1 MPIRGQAAL
10 HTEGGSWSEVSRS
23 LVVTLGCCLVAAI
36 LVVVEQASDTT
47 PWTAYFATGVLVITT
62 GLVGFAA
69 FRVLGDSGDDD
80 DDDAG

>member
-10 HTEGGSWSEVSRS
+10 HIEGGSWSGVSRS

-36 LVVVEQASDTT
+36 LGVIEQASDTT
-47 PWTAYFATGVLVITT
+47 PWTAYFATAVLVVTT
-62 GLVGFAA
+62 GLVGYAA
-69 FRVLGDSGDDD
+69 FRVLGGSDDGD